1 METAPP
7 SGIRSDRAGCE
18 GERGR
23 LNLVGSSRA
32 QVQKG
37 GSRVES
43 LLHWM
48 AVNRRTTLAV
58 AFLVALA
65 IGYANFLSR
74 ARWEIDLWP
83 LLLAPAAA
91 VAWVYPPRTGS
102 VFAVFAAVCV
112 VVSSDGGDGFPL
124 IPTMGELVVDA
135 LTLLTFSGLVGL
147 LARTLGVQTQLA
159 RFDPLTAAA
168 SAARFR
174 ALLEQ
179 ELLRA
184 RRYDHS
190 TTVAYLDV
198 DNFKMINDE
207 HGHHTGDM
215 ALQSVATVLS
225 RQLRH
230 TDVVGRLGG
239 DEFGI
244 LMPETGSDA
253 AHVVLNRIR
262 SAVGELAVE
271 KAWPIGV
278 SIGAT
283 VVAGSCADAT
293 CDEVIKRADTQMYR
307 VKSGSKN
314 GVLVEAFG

>member
-1 METAPP
+1 MT
-7 SGIRSDRAGCE
+7 
-18 GERGR
+18 
-23 LNLVGSSRA
+23 
-32 QVQKG
+32 
-37 GSRVES
+37 
-43 LLHWM
+43 
-48 AVNRRTTLAV
+48 VNRRATLA
-58 AFLVALA
+58 AALVAVLA

-74 ARWEIDLWP
+74 AAWEIDLWP
-83 LLLAPAAA
+83 LVLAPAAA
-91 VAWVYPPRTGS
+91 VAWVYPPRTAL
-102 VFAVFAAVCV
+102 VFGVFAAACV

-124 IPTMGELVVDA
+124 VSTMGELVVDT
-135 LTLLTFSGLVGL
+135 LTFLTFSGLVGL

-159 RFDPLTAAA
+159 RFDPLTATA

-174 ALLEQ
+174 ALVEQ

-207 HGHHTGDM
+207 HGHHTGDV
-215 ALQSVATVLS
+215 ALQSVATVIS
-225 RQLRH
+225 QQLRH

-244 LMPETGSDA
+244 LMPETGEDA
-253 AHVVLNRIR
+253 AHLVLNRIK
-262 SAVGELAVE
+262 SAVGELAFE
-271 KAWPIGV
+271 KTWPIGV

-293 CDEVIKRADTQMYR
+293 CEEVIKRADMQMYR

-314 GVLVEAFG
+314 GVLVEAFGAPGIDS

>member
-1 METAPP
+1 M
-7 SGIRSDRAGCE
+7 
-18 GERGR
+18 
-23 LNLVGSSRA
+23 
-32 QVQKG
+32 
-37 GSRVES
+37 ES

-48 AVNRRTTLAV
+48 TVHRRATLAA
-58 AFLVALA
+58 AFLAALA

-74 ARWEIDLWP
+74 AAWEIDLWP
-83 LLLAPAAA
+83 LMLAPAAA
-91 VAWVYPPRTGS
+91 VAWVYPPRTAS
-102 VFAVFAAVCV
+102 VLAVFAAVCV

-124 IPTMGELVVDA
+124 VPTMGEFGVD
-135 LTLLTFSGLVGL
+135 TLTFLTFVGLVGL

-159 RFDPLTAAA
+159 RFDPLTATVG
-168 SAARFR
+168 AARFR
-174 ALLEQ
+174 ALVEQ

-190 TTVAYLDV
+190 TVVAYLDV

-207 HGHHTGDM
+207 HGHHTGDV
-215 ALQSVATVLS
+215 ALQSVAAAIS
-225 RQLRH
+225 QQLRH

-244 LMPETGSDA
+244 LMPETGKDA

-262 SAVGELAVE
+262 SAVGELALE

-278 SIGAT
+278 SIGAI

-293 CDEVIKRADTQMYR
+293 CEEVIKRADMQMYR

-314 GVLVEAFG
+314 DVLVEAFGEAGIDS